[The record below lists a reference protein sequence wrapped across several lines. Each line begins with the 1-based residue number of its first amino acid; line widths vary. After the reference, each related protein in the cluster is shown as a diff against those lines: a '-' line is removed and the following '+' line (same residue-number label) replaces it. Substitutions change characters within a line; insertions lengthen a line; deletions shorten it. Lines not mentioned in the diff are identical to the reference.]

1 MTIFSKKSSSEK
13 GQLLVFVLLFGVAF
27 IGLSM
32 AMILSNLK
40 EYKIVNQEINRQ
52 QGETLTENAVTYAQT
67 FFNDNRLLLL
77 FPLESFEEIAA
88 GETSKS
94 QMIQQGLRRCQSD
107 EDWQRQL
114 EEMKSYTSG
123 DWLSIEMG
131 KWRMTDYQYDPQKK
145 VGTIIVESETEKNI
159 KSRLKVPM
167 NIEFYSVPVLH
178 LLGLDTDGTGNLRF
192 LGDIWVKNCQVDLN
206 KFFFNNPNKNFSIY
220 MTFPEPELPELGFG
234 TVSGIPEQQQ
244 NIIINNPPSDIVFPR
259 PGDVPSNA
267 YTDSETGEEV
277 LVFSYVIKSLNI
289 TNNSRKIILRN
300 ELNGKR
306 VKIIFY
312 LVKSARGSIVNQCS
326 NGGIPCKPADFFLF
340 AYGADGG
347 LTLGEFDESN
357 PQICLRINSYL
368 NGVIVAPG
376 YQVGLNRNGVQVQ
389 FDGFIIADTWDT
401 SGSCGSNSPSIRLK
415 STLEWSDFPGDW
427 EYELIPPMIAGNR
440 NWQPLPVSGS
450 ERTSELS
457 DYEEYDELTNYLRK
471 FKSEQPPTYE
481 LLPSNASSFHFQY
494 RNIMKEEEE
503 EEEEETN
510 N

>member
-1 MTIFSKKSSSEK
+1 MTTI
-13 GQLLVFVLLFGVAF
+13 
-27 IGLSM
+27 
-32 AMILSNLK
+32 K
-40 EYKIVNQEINRQ
+40 EYKIANQQINSRQ
-52 QGETLTENAVTYAQT
+52 GKTLTHNAITRAQD
-67 FFNDNRLLLL
+67 FLDDNRLLLL
-77 FPLESFEEIAA
+77 FPIESFEEIAA

-94 QMIQQGLRRCQSD
+94 QMIQEGLRRCQSD

-114 EEMKSYTSG
+114 DLMKSYASG
-123 DWLSIEMG
+123 DWLSIPMG
-131 KWRMTDYQYDPQKK
+131 KWRMTDYEYDSQKK
-145 VGTIIVESETEKNI
+145 VGTVIIESETEKNVQ
-159 KSRLKVPM
+159 SRLKVPM
-167 NIEFYSVPVLH
+167 NIEFYPVPVLH
-178 LLGLDTDGTGNLRF
+178 LLGFDRDGTGNLRF
-192 LGDIWVKNCQVDLN
+192 FGDVWVKNCQVDLK
-206 KFFFNNPNKNFSIY
+206 KFVFNNPNESVATYI
-220 MTFPEPELPELGFG
+220 TFPEPKLPELGFG

-259 PGDVPSNA
+259 EGDVPSNA

-277 LVFSYVIKSLNI
+277 LVFTYVIKSLNI

-376 YQVGLNRNGVQVQ
+376 YQVGLNRSPGLAQ

-401 SGSCGSNSPSIRLK
+401 SGSCGSNSGTIKLQ

-427 EYELIPPMIAGNR
+427 EYQLIPPMIAGNR

-503 EEEEETN
+503 EEEEEETN
-510 N
+510 K